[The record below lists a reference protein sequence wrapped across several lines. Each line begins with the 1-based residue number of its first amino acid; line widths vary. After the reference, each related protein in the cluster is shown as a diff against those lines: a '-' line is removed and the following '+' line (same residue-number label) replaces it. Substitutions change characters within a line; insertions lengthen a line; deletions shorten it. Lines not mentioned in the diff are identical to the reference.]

1 MSIEVMRK
9 LADAYKQ
16 VNEKKKKL
24 DPVDKDELKGSHADR
39 DDKDLSLIHISEP
52 RDRG

>member
-16 VNEKKKKL
+16 VNEKQHKKM
-24 DPVDKDELKGSHADR
+24 DPVDKDELKGTHADR
-39 DDKDLSLIHISEP
+39 KDGEVGL
-52 RDRG
+52 R